1 MQILS
6 TELKFCRAD
15 VPQGLQI
22 VVVVDVTIATYSLPD
37 LNFPK

>member
-22 VVVVDVTIATYSLPD
+22 VVVVMMSP
-37 LNFPK
+37 